1 MWTKDNMKENKKD
14 KILRKN
20 YLQHTEKKKQLI
32 PKDFDYYF
40 LIGRKSQ
47 I

>member
-1 MWTKDNMKENKKD
+1 MWTKDTMNENQKD

-32 PKDFDYYF
+32 PEGFGYY
-40 LIGRKSQ
+40 LLTGRKSQ